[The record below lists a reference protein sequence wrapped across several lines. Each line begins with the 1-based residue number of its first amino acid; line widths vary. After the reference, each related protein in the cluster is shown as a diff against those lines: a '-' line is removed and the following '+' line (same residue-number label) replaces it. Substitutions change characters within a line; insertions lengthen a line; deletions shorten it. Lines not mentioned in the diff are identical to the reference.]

1 MIPSIAAN
9 FALTGPLIAHE
20 EITTGLI
27 NTTHLITCALPD
39 GSHHRFILQAL
50 NPKVFAEPEKVMAN
64 ILLVT
69 SHLNRKN
76 PLSPQLALI
85 PTLTGEAWLS
95 MEDRTVWRCYPFLE
109 KTEIFEQISSP
120 DLAYRAAAAFG
131 RFQSKLSTLHPS
143 TLHETIP
150 NFHHTPTYFSKLLAV
165 AEKDPVKRLSEVKA
179 EMDFILSQ
187 KHLIHLL
194 ADANLPLRITHN
206 DTKIS
211 NILFP
216 KDASLKPIVID
227 LDTVMPGLALFDY
240 GDMVRSAG
248 STADENET
256 DLDKIYLDK
265 EIHAALSEGYLS
277 AAASFLTAD
286 ERAHLEESPKVI
298 TLELA
303 IRFLTDHLQGDTYFK
318 ITHPNHN
325 LERARNQ
332 LALLKSMG

>member
-1 MIPSIAAN
+1 MIPSIAAQ
-9 FALTGPLIAHE
+9 FALTGPLVSHQ
-20 EITTGLI
+20 EIQSGLI
-27 NTTHLITCALPD
+27 NTSHLITCALPD
-39 GSHHRFILQAL
+39 GSHHRFVLQAL
-50 NPKVFAEPEKVMAN
+50 NPKVFREPEKVMAN

-69 SHLNRKN
+69 THLNRKN
-76 PLSPQLALI
+76 PSSPQLALI

-95 MEDRTVWRCYPFLE
+95 LPDQTIWRCYPYLE
-109 KTEIFEQISSP
+109 QTEFYDHISSP

-131 RFQSKLSTLHPS
+131 RFQSKLSSLHPS

-150 NFHHTPTYFSKLLAV
+150 SFHHTPTYFAKLLAV
-165 AEKDPVKRLSEVKA
+165 AEKDPHQRLASAKA
-179 EMDFILSQ
+179 EFDYIVSR
-187 KHLIHLL
+187 KDLISLL
-194 ADANLPLRITHN
+194 ADADLPLRITHN

-216 KDASLKPIVID
+216 KDPSLKPIVID

-240 GDMVRSAG
+240 GDLVRSAA

-256 DLDKIYLDK
+256 DLGKIRLDPT
-265 EIHAALSEGYLS
+265 IHQALTDGYLS
-277 AAASFLTAD
+277 TASAFLTSE
-286 ERAHLEESPKVI
+286 ERAHLHEAPKVI

-318 ITHPNHN
+318 ITHPAHN

-332 LALLKSMG
+332 LALLKSM